1 MDEAFPRPLSQSG
14 ACRLPWLC
22 LIRRGVAAT
31 PSPKGEGRSALW
43 GTLCVERRQ
52 VGSMGYLVYRGESR
66 GLREKK
72 GVGEREE
79 ESG

>member
-1 MDEAFPRPLSQSG
+1 MGYLVYREKAG
-14 ACRLPWLC
+14 RLY
-22 LIRRGVAAT
+22 G
-31 PSPKGEGRSALW
+31 